1 MPDPPETGATRPDP
15 EARAGARRIVITGF
29 MCAGK
34 TTVGRELARRLSL
47 PFLDLDDLVTEREG
61 RTPAELID
69 ERGEAACR
77 DAETR
82 ALRSA
87 LGAGAAFVLA
97 LGGGAW
103 TLERNRD
110 LLRAHGAR
118 TVWLDAPFE
127 LCWRRAAADGGASR
141 PFARDRRLAE
151 KLYDERR
158 AAYSTA
164 ELHIDVSEG
173 RGAAGLAAEV
183 ARALPS
189 E

>member
-69 ERGEAACR
+69 ERGEAAFR

-87 LGAGAAFVLA
+87 LGAGAEVGVFDDWLVFRARGPFGDARAALAGARDALVAAREASRSRGYPFRADVRAGLTTVCTALAELGEECSTRVLA
-97 LGGGAW
+97 
-103 TLERNRD
+103 T
-110 LLRAHGAR
+110 
-118 TVWLDAPFE
+118 
-127 LCWRRAAADGGASR
+127 ASR
-141 PFARDRRLAE
+141 R
-151 KLYDERR
+151 ER
-158 AAYSTA
+158 
-164 ELHIDVSEG
+164 
-173 RGAAGLAAEV
+173 
-183 ARALPS
+183 
-189 E
+189 